1 MRLGSRRF
9 RFIGLGVL
17 VIVVAVTAVVL
28 LQGRAGHPTP
38 ALAEADSTT
47 VGDSATADAGKKHGK
62 KGKGD
67 EKETPPVPVEIAE
80 AAPRDLPST
89 FLATGSLEATRQ
101 VDLISKAQGQI
112 VSLRL
117 EEGDFVKEG
126 QILMEIDHREDDLLV
141 EQSEVKAQV
150 AKRELE
156 RMKGLQAKGL
166 GSEQDFEVKK
176 ETADVAALEEN
187 LSRVRRDDKIVRA
200 PFDGQITVRHVE
212 LGQTVKPG
220 DPLFSIAD
228 VSPLEVRLYLPEKIV
243 TTLAPGQPVEIRSDV
258 DADRPLDGRVSRI
271 APAVDPATSTVK
283 VTLEVE
289 NATGSARVGSFVR
302 GRITTDVHEDVI
314 TVPKKALVAEAG
326 MNYLFVVEADS
337 VQKVPVTTGYS
348 DDDYMEI
355 TSGLDLGDRV
365 VTVGQGGLRPGSK
378 IRDLAA
384 ETKKDADK
392 DTADVADA
400 GSDSA
405 GN

>member
-1 MRLGSRRF
+1 
-9 RFIGLGVL
+9 
-17 VIVVAVTAVVL
+17 
-28 LQGRAGHPTP
+28 
-38 ALAEADSTT
+38 
-47 VGDSATADAGKKHGK
+47 
-62 KGKGD
+62 
-67 EKETPPVPVEIAE
+67 VEIAE

-258 DADRPLDGRVSRI
+258 DAGRPLDGRVSRI

-302 GRITTDVHEDVI
+302 GRITEDVI

-384 ETKKDADK
+384 ETKKDADQ

-405 GN
+405 GH